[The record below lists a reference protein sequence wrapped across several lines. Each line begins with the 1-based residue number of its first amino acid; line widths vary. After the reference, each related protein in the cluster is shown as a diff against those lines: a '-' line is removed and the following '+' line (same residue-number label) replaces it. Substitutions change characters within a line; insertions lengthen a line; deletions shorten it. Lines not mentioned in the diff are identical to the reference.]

1 MSNAVIINNGSCP
14 VLPPV
19 LPPAPPVEGLG
30 LSEQERAAGT
40 MGWRVWQ
47 SRAGQRE
54 ETGTVRGTER
64 ENYQIRRHGSQAAR
78 APQGQI
84 LWPFQAQPFSLLSPP
99 A

>member
-40 MGWRVWQ
+40 MGWRAG
-47 SRAGQRE
+47 SPGPGRERRRAQLGELRE
-54 ETGTVRGTER
+54 K
-64 ENYQIRRHGSQAAR
+64 I
-78 APQGQI
+78 I
-84 LWPFQAQPFSLLSPP
+84 K
-99 A
+99 